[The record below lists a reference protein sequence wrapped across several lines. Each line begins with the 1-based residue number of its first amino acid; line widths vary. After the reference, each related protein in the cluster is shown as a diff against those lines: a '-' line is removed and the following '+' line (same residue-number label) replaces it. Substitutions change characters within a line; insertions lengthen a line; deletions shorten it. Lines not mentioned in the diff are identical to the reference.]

1 MKLTYYRCGDY
12 LLPDL
17 GLTEKEQ
24 RPLSRYGRMRLNY
37 LKEHRPG
44 LFSSLLLSGKLMEQ
58 LHEIDETCNARLEML
73 IPQMQAAEGINETL
87 KVEDQ
92 LEWVR
97 QMNDS
102 HHRIEETL
110 LAELIYS

>member
-1 MKLTYYRCGDY
+1 MKLTYHRSGDY
-12 LLPDL
+12 LLPNL
-17 GLTEKEQ
+17 GLTEEEQ
-24 RPLSRYGRMRLNY
+24 RPLGRYGRMRLNY
-37 LKEHRPG
+37 LREHRPA
-44 LFSSLLLSGKLMEQ
+44 LFNSLLLSGKLMEH
-58 LHEIDETCNARLEML
+58 LHEIDETCNARFELL
-73 IPQMQAAEGINETL
+73 IPQMQAAEGVTDAL

-97 QMNDS
+97 RMNNI